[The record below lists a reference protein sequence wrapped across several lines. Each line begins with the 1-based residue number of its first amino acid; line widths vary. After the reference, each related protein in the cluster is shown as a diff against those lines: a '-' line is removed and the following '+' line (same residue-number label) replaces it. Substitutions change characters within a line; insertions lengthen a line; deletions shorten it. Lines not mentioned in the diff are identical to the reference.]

1 MMLSM
6 RSVITLFLL
15 VVCPLGG
22 HSQVNSKA
30 AVSGS
35 ERIKKIDDTLSALV
49 ADGFDGVIFIKSKDT
64 VLLHKAYGFA
74 DRASGRTMKLDTG
87 FDIGSLVKPFTKA
100 AILKLQERGKLST
113 SDTLSKYFKSV
124 PEDKAVITI
133 DQIIRHTAG
142 LPDSFGSDY
151 AVMTADELLAKV
163 LAASLVSKP
172 GEKRNYSNSGYSLLA
187 MIIEKRSGKPYEEF
201 VRKEIFEPAG
211 VRRIGY
217 SLAGWRKADLAVGS
231 FDGKP
236 WGTPLD
242 KTWAKDGPYW
252 NLRGNGGMLATAEET
267 SRWFEAVLDGKV
279 LGPAALK
286 EFLDSSS
293 GISQTLGLRVVGV
306 VGGNNVFNSLQY
318 SVIEPDF
325 HFQLASSNSKQA
337 AEDVWLKFRDELFA
351 LAKES
356 SPAVKN
362 K

>member
-1 MMLSM
+1 MKFYILIL
-6 RSVITLFLL
+6 VLL
-15 VVCPLGG
+15 IVTATYPQGKSKVV
-22 HSQVNSKA
+22 VANDD
-30 AVSGS
+30 
-35 ERIKKIDDTLSALV
+35 RIRKIDSLLTSLV
-49 ADGFDGVIFIKSKDT
+49 PEGLDGVILIKSKDS

-100 AILKLQERGKLST
+100 AILKLQEHGKLST

-124 PEDKAVITI
+124 PEDKAAITI
-133 DQIIRHTAG
+133 DQVIRHTAG

-151 AVMTADELLAKV
+151 AVMTADELLTKV
-163 LAASLVSKP
+163 LAAPLVSKP

-187 MIIEKRSGKPYEEF
+187 MIIEKTSGRSYEEYI
-201 VRKEIFEPAG
+201 RKEIFEPAG

-325 HFQLASSNSKQA
+325 HFQFASSNSKQA

-351 LAKES
+351 LAKENGP
-356 SPAVKN
+356 PAQN